1 MSRRNKS
8 RPSGAQVNTE
18 AVSVQDAFANP
29 LFRLGYG
36 SQSPLEA
43 TEYPLTRMTDNYAL
57 LNSLY
62 RDNWVVQNVV
72 GLMVDDMLREWYK
85 PKGDITPEMQ
95 SALSRDE
102 RDTCIRDRINEGVR
116 WGRLYGGA
124 AGGGK
129 SDALVI
135 EALRQVDIPHY
146 RALILRKTYPQ
157 LSDLVDK
164 SQMYY
169 RRAFPQA
176 QYNATAHVW
185 NFPSGAKIYFGS
197 MQYTKDRTNYQG
209 KAYDFIGFDELTHFE
224 WEEYSYMM
232 SRNRPTGPGT
242 RVYMRATTNPGG
254 IGHGWVKAR
263 FITPAPPGTPI
274 VEEYTVRRPDG
285 TEQKLQRARVF
296 IPSSIF
302 DNPALLQ
309 NDPGYLASLAAMPE
323 AEKQALLYGSWD
335 SFSGQVFTEWRNDP
349 AHYQD
354 QRWTHVIAPFAIPKH
369 WQIYRGFDFGFSKP
383 FSVGWYAAD
392 EEGRLYR
399 IKELYGCTGRPN
411 EGLRIDPVEQARR
424 IREAEQNDP
433 VLRGRV
439 IHGVADPAIFDESR
453 GESIAAMMERS
464 PNFLHWKPGDHTR
477 LAGKMQFHYRLNFDA
492 DGRPMLQVFNT
503 CKHFIRTLPNL
514 VYDESNVEDIDTRQ
528 EDHIYDECRYVLM
541 ENPIS
546 PPARRTA
553 LPPPDDPLDLHRQAR
568 FYRI

>member
-1 MSRRNKS
+1 MTTENKNAGVVWRPQPRQMEFMRR
-8 RPSGAQVNTE
+8 PEPE
-18 AVSVQDAFANP
+18 A
-29 LFRLGYG
+29 
-36 SQSPLEA
+36 
-43 TEYPLTRMTDNYAL
+43 
-57 LNSLY
+57 
-62 RDNWVVQNVV
+62 
-72 GLMVDDMLREWYK
+72 
-85 PKGDITPEMQ
+85 
-95 SALSRDE
+95 
-102 RDTCIRDRINEGVR
+102 
-116 WGRLYGGA
+116 LYGGA

-135 EALRQVDIPHY
+135 EALRQVHIPHY

-164 SQMYY
+164 SQSYY
-169 RRAFPQA
+169 RRAFPEA
-176 QYNATAHVW
+176 QYNATSHVW
-185 NFPSGAKIYFGS
+185 VFPSGAKIYFGS

-209 KAYDFIGFDELTHFE
+209 KAFDFIGFDELTHFE
-224 WEEYSYMM
+224 WEEY
-232 SRNRPTGPGT
+232 P
-242 RVYMRATTNPGG
+242 
-254 IGHGWVKAR
+254 
-263 FITPAPPGTPI
+263 
-274 VEEYTVRRPDG
+274 VRMPDG
-285 TEQKLQRARVF
+285 TEKVLRRARVF

-302 DNPALLQ
+302 DNPALLE
-309 NDPGYLASLAAMPE
+309 NDPDYLASLAAMPE

-369 WQIYRGFDFGFSKP
+369 WPIWRGYDFGFSKP
-383 FSVGWYAAD
+383 FSVGWYAVD

-411 EGLRIDPVEQARR
+411 EGLRIDPVEQAKR

-433 VLRGRV
+433 LLRGRV

-464 PNFLHWKPGDHTR
+464 PHFLHWQPGDHTR
-477 LAGKMQFHYRLNFDA
+477 LAGKMQFHYRLRFA
-492 DGRPMLQVFNT
+492 PDGRPMLQVFSS

-541 ENPIS
+541 EHPIS
-546 PPARRTA
+546 PPEASA
-553 LPPPDDPLDLHRQAR
+553 APPRPDDPLELHRQAR